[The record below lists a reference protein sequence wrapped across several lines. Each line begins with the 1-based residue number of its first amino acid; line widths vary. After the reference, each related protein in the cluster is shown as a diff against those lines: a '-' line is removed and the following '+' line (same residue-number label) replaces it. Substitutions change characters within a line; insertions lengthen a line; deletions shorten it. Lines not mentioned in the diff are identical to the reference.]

1 MGDKTVFLLKTVHR
15 NTPKQATKMRLLKCI
30 YVSVR
35 LILVLEI
42 VEISRGEQELNSLF
56 SKIKLA

>member
-1 MGDKTVFLLKTVHR
+1 
-15 NTPKQATKMRLLKCI
+15 MRLLKCI